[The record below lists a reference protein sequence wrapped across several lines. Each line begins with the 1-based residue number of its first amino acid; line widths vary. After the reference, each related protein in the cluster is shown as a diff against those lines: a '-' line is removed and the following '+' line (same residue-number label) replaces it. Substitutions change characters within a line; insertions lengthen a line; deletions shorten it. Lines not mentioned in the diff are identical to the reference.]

1 MNAVA
6 KEKPL
11 ARILNC
17 TLDEYYADPCEVPSL
32 SQSIA
37 KTIVTKSALHA
48 WTEHPRF
55 GANRGDST
63 AAMDEGT
70 LIHRL
75 VLGKGADVVI
85 VESDAFRTN
94 AAKAARD
101 EAIAAGKL
109 PVLAHKYENALA
121 VANTLKSNLLTE
133 HGIRLDGESEVAI
146 EWQEEGADGLVTCR
160 GLMDHVKID
169 EGRIYDVKK
178 VESAH
183 PRNCGKKVIEY
194 GYDIQHAAYTRALA
208 KLRPEL
214 EGRIDFVFLYMEIEP
229 PYAITPGRLSGIVRE
244 CGSQRW
250 DRAVLAWEK
259 CLNSNRWPAYAD
271 RIVQIEAPQ
280 WAINQE
286 MENEH
291 ASNW

>member
-11 ARILNC
+11 ARILQC
-17 TLDEYYADPCEVPSL
+17 SLDQYYADPCEVPSL

-37 KTIVTKSALHA
+37 KTIVTKSPLHA

-55 GANRGDST
+55 GNNRGEST
-63 AAMDEGT
+63 AAMNDGT
-70 LIHRL
+70 LIHKL

-101 EAIAAGKL
+101 AAIEEGKI
-109 PVLAHKYENALA
+109 PVLAHKYENAVA
-121 VANTLKSNLLTE
+121 IANTLKSNLLTE
-133 HGIRLDGESEVAI
+133 HGICLDGESEVAI
-146 EWQEEGADGLVTCR
+146 EWQEEGAEGLVTCR
-160 GLMDHVKID
+160 GMMDHVKID
-169 EGRIYDVKK
+169 QGRIYDVKK
-178 VESAH
+178 CESAH
-183 PRNCGKKVIEY
+183 PRKCGRNAVEY

-214 EGRIDFVFLYMEIEP
+214 EGRIDFVFLFMEIEP
-229 PYAITPGRLSGIVRE
+229 PYAIVPARLDGVLRE
-244 CGSQRW
+244 LGSQRW
-250 DRAVLAWEK
+250 DRAVLTWEK
-259 CLNSNRWPAYAD
+259 CLSSNRWPAYAD
-271 RIVQIEAPQ
+271 RIVQIEAPT

-286 MENEH
+286 MGAQEN
-291 ASNW
+291 ASW